1 MARNVYY
8 AFHFQRDIQRAN
20 VVRNSQ
26 IIRAVGE
33 EVGYYDRSLWEEAQ
47 TQGTAAIQRLID
59 QGMEGAS
66 VTAVL
71 IGAETYT
78 RPWVQ
83 YEIAQSHNL
92 GMGLLGIHLNNIK
105 DWAGNVEPL
114 GPNPIDYVTVDRGIF
129 GQVPL
134 STIYPVYDWVYGV
147 GYRHAAEWIDR
158 QRSLLADSS

>member
-26 IIRAVGE
+26 IVRAVGE

-47 TQGTAAIQRLID
+47 TQGDAAIQRLID
-59 QGMEGAS
+59 AGMKGAS

-71 IGAETYT
+71 IGGQTYT
-78 RPWVQ
+78 REWVL

-92 GMGLLGIHLNNIK
+92 GMGLLGIYLNNIK
-105 DWAGNVEPL
+105 DWAGNIESP
-114 GPNPIDYVTVDRGIF
+114 GPNPFDYVTVDRGIL

-134 STIYPVYDWVYGV
+134 SNIYLVYDWTYDYG
-147 GYRHAAEWIDR
+147 YQHAAEWIEQAAVAVDR
-158 QRSLLADSS
+158 

>member
-26 IIRAVGE
+26 IVRAVGD

-47 TQGTAAIQRLID
+47 TQGDAAIQRLID
-59 QGMEGAS
+59 DGMRGAS

-71 IGAETYT
+71 IGAETYA
-78 RPWVQ
+78 RPWVL

-92 GMGLLGIHLNNIK
+92 GMGLLGIYLNNIK
-105 DWAGNVEPL
+105 DWQGYLETR
-114 GPNPIDYVTVDRGIF
+114 GPNPLDYVTVDQGIF
-129 GQVPL
+129 GKVSL
-134 STIYPVYDWVYGV
+134 SSTYPTYDWAYDYG
-147 GYRHAAEWIDR
+147 YQQAAEWIEQAAVSAGR
-158 QRSLLADSS
+158 